1 MKPLKKS
8 YTFAYYKLAALLAA
22 VLAAVMLCSCSD
34 ADPELDFTTAGMPAE
49 ISVRVVVPEMQ
60 VQTRSKLPDDH
71 ANRVESLWLRVYSA
85 TTGEATSDA
94 VVLDVSHTDSHVLHK
109 IENIKAKSGP
119 SYIAAVANIDGTSK
133 ARKYNVAAD
142 GTVTYEEGILRT
154 FLEKADTWD
163 KFCAISVL
171 APVVDGQTSV
181 SMPLDVLPMCGV
193 YYENDLNH
201 GLVDWEDSKNAQ
213 PVYIPTTGKGTYT
226 LPGSIHLRRL
236 VSHITFNL
244 IPENGVDIVP
254 QSYSVVN
261 VPKES
266 WVYERSGK
274 DDGNV
279 ADGLNRRNV
288 ADMTVTAQDN
298 TANALEDTK
307 PFGTA
312 YIEKGATD
320 GAYTFDF
327 YQMENKHEGLDG
339 VSTYSDRE
347 AEYKTATEDDGSR
360 GVNMGIYKS
369 LCPNPEWDVNNTA
382 TFVEIRCHV
391 TPGNIKDRNPEDV
404 AHGETTFGYTVF
416 TVHLGYCEGDG
427 EAGKARDFK
436 CRRNTDYTYN
446 VHIAGANSIYV
457 EAYSSSLADE
467 TVPGMEGTV
476 TRITGATYDLDAHY
490 GVFNVCLSNAE
501 RSGFDKEI
509 GNGFGFIMQAYE
521 DGKLYDINENNYNDF
536 DEIYYNWVEFIP
548 TTGQDVLAKYDP
560 DKVIK
565 ITEMIDLDGHPHS
578 KGDTDKKDTGDRWYT
593 VHVNENV
600 YEKSSDERGGRWKK
614 YVNQPSRYCWIKV
627 NRRISPDRESMYVVS
642 KYSFSQKSIQTYY
655 NVNMADDIGAL
666 GVEHLNES
674 RGLNLRAVATRS
686 NRNGSDVTVYDNNGR
701 LNLWNYLSWSK
712 VGKYWDNV
720 LFEDSV
726 QTIGEVNT
734 QGVHYPAFTPPSR
747 SRNVLTVPKLKTT
760 LTDAQAGATDN
771 TGGMSDY
778 YTRNNNKDI
787 YYNLGFS
794 TDYEP
799 QPGGYY
805 YSGNINGKIRD
816 KQQFMEAANAC
827 TNRNRDNNGNG
838 VIDREEVR
846 WYVPSTP
853 KYLRVILGRNS
864 LTTPFMDYAGAG
876 KTLTYPGGKAPNNKH
891 GDKGYNTRFKVYAS
905 NRRVVWAMEGLSVSD
920 FTRDFTN
927 GFWEVRC
934 VRNLGTDLTSAANFT
949 ANNDGTTPAFVAD
962 KTNRIVSLSY
972 YDARSVRP
980 YRGTPLPIHDITNQ
994 QYNMC
999 ARKFQY
1005 AESGYDVSLSYSS
1018 DNNKLKTLIEDN
1030 PCSKLNSNKY
1040 GGYTNWRVPN
1050 QKEVSIM
1057 RNLGLITSSRTY
1069 VSCTHEYFDLY
1080 GDALG
1085 AREKRFLVATNTHT
1099 YALSPGSATVYVRC
1113 VRDVE

>member
-1 MKPLKKS
+1 MKLLKKS

-60 VQTRSKLPDDH
+60 VQTRTKLPDDH

-94 VVLDVSHTDSHVLHK
+94 VVLDVSHTDSHILHK
-109 IENIKAKSGP
+109 IELTAKSGP

-133 ARKYNVAAD
+133 ARKYIVAGD

-154 FLEKADTWD
+154 FLEEADTWD

-254 QSYSVVN
+254 QSYCVRN

-274 DDGNV
+274 EDGNV
-279 ADGLNRRNV
+279 VDELNRRNV

-312 YIEKGATD
+312 YIEKGETA
-320 GAYTFDF
+320 GVYTFDF

-339 VSTYSDRE
+339 ISTYNDRE
-347 AEYKTATEDDGSR
+347 AEYKTVTGDDGSR

-404 AHGETTFGYTVF
+404 AHGETTFGYAVF
-416 TVHLGYCEGDG
+416 TVHLGYCEGDS

-457 EAYSSSLADE
+457 EAYSNSLTDE

-476 TRITGATYDLDAHY
+476 TRITGGTYDLDAHY

-509 GNGFGFIMQAYE
+509 GNGFGFIIQAYE

-536 DEIYYNWVEFIP
+536 DAIYYNWVEFIP
-548 TTGQDVLAKYDP
+548 TTGQDVLAKYEP

-565 ITEMIDLDGHPHS
+565 ITEMIDLEGHPHS

-600 YEKSSDERGGRWKK
+600 YETSSDERGGRWKK

-655 NVNMADDIGAL
+655 NVNMTDDIGAL

-674 RGLNLRAVATRS
+674 RGLNLRAASRHVES
-686 NRNGSDVTVYDNNGR
+686 ESNGR
-701 LNLWNYLSWSK
+701 NNYLHYVNWAGLIDYQWEK
-712 VGKYWDNV
+712 VLDATK
-720 LFEDSV
+720 V
-726 QTIGEVNT
+726 QTIGAVNT
-734 QGVHYPAFTPPSR
+734 QGANIAAYTLPSE
-747 SRNVLTVPKLKTT
+747 SDHVLTVPKLVTT
-760 LTDAQAGATDN
+760 LTDAEAAATDN

-778 YTRNNNKDI
+778 NI
-787 YYNLGFS
+787 GFS

-805 YSGNINGKIRD
+805 YNRKGKIRD

-838 VIDREEVR
+838 IIDPEEVR
-846 WYVPSTP
+846 WYIPTTA

-864 LTTPFMDYAGAG
+864 LTTPFMDYAGVG
-876 KTLTYPGGKAPNNKH
+876 NKLYYPDGEPKNKH
-891 GDKGYNTRFKVYAS
+891 SDKGYNTRFKAYAS
-905 NRRVVWAMEGLSVSD
+905 NRKVVWGMEGLSVSD
-920 FTRDFTN
+920 FTQDFTN

-934 VRNLGTDLTSAANFT
+934 VRNLGTNLMIVEVDNDTD
-949 ANNDGTTPAFVAD
+949 NDGTTPAFEHD
-962 KTNRIVSLSY
+962 SKNRIVSLSH

-980 YRGTPLPIHDITNQ
+980 YRDKPLPIHDITNQ

-1005 AESGYDVSLSYSS
+1005 AEESKNVAVTYNNSN
-1018 DNNKLKTLIEDN
+1018 DNIIRAINNN
-1030 PCSKLNSNKY
+1030 PCSGLNSGSKPY
-1040 GGYTNWRVPN
+1040 DGYTNWRVPN
-1050 QKEVSIM
+1050 QKEISIM
-1057 RNLGLITSSRTY
+1057 RNLGVITSGT
-1069 VSCTHEYFDLY
+1069 VLSCTQEYFDLY
-1080 GDALG
+1080 GYALG
-1085 AREKRFLVATNTHT
+1085 TYERRFLVAASSHT
-1099 YALSPGSATVYVRC
+1099 YALSPQNGTAIHVRC